1 MQIGSSA
8 LETYLSPRDVCRGKH
23 WPWGKTKLYALLK
36 AGKLPRPRKIG
47 GKNTYWTGSQ
57 VKAVQDAIERGEFDD
72 SLGEAA

>member
-1 MQIGSSA
+1 MFAAANIG
-8 LETYLSPRDVCRGKH
+8 RGAK
-23 WPWGKTKLYALLK
+23 PALLK